1 METNELA
8 VDAETA
14 NPTRPMDEPT
24 SAEPIT
30 SSGASGVKCFDKP
43 HLLWIRQMGES
54 RTGRGPNPIGPLF
67 LVEMESFRPALQIE
81 GSPNDG
87 ERAVVAGF
95 PACDESGTER
105 QLSDL
110 QSCTTQL
117 SAFHLR
123 ITCIWTS
130 DRSWRLVGILDGLWS
145 PHHITA

>member
-8 VDAETA
+8 VDAEIA

-67 LVEMESFRPALQIE
+67 LVEMESFQLVLKIE
-81 GSPNDG
+81 DSPNDVSCG
-87 ERAVVAGF
+87 QALDHRCF
-95 PACDESGTER
+95 R
-105 QLSDL
+105 QR
-110 QSCTTQL
+110 TTATF
-117 SAFHLR
+117 SYFN
-123 ITCIWTS
+123 
-130 DRSWRLVGILDGLWS
+130 RL
-145 PHHITA
+145 TT